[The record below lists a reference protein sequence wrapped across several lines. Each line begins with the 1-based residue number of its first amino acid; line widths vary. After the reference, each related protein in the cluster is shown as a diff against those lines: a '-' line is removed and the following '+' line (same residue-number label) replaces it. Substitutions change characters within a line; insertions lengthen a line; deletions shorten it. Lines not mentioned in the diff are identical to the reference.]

1 MNESL
6 DMLGA
11 SIIGGGILLMLLMV
25 SLNFNSKTQE
35 TKLSE
40 ISQLSIVSVG
50 KILSN
55 DFNKLGYRATG
66 NKILSISSDSISF
79 LGDVNN
85 DGTVD
90 TVTYSTY
97 QQGNELELKRYI
109 GNTQSSSWTFPIKSL
124 AINGVDSTGS
134 STFTISNIKGISFS
148 ILLSQK
154 TFSNSLANVGSYWK
168 RIFYPKNL

>member
-25 SLNFNSKTQE
+25 SVNFNSKSQE

-55 DFNKLGYRATG
+55 DFNKLGYRASG
-66 NKILSISSDSISF
+66 NKILSINDSSISF

-85 DGTVD
+85 DGNVD
-90 TVTYSTY
+90 TVIYSTY
-97 QQGNELELKRYI
+97 HQGNELELKRYL
-109 GNTQSSSWTFPIKSL
+109 GNTKNSFWTFPVKNIEIKG
-124 AINGVDSTGS
+124 IDSTGS
-134 STFTISNIKGISFS
+134 STFSINSIKGISFS
-148 ILLSQK
+148 IELSQK
-154 TFSNSLANVGSYWK
+154 TLSNSQANIGSYWK